1 MCSDLLCVRS
11 HLDKTTT
18 WHDPRVPQL
27 QSAASQHPIANTPVH
42 AHSLSNPAATTQ
54 AQNSINPE
62 PGIILS
68 SPTIH
73 PPTQNPP
80 PPGLRDQPLLK
91 AQSCLTEF
99 SHIHY
104 NRTRCVYLGCLFY
117 CTSTAL
123 LGVIILAYLQ
133 SPVMKMTLGTFD
145 RRLTLHVELKIVCK
159 AVRRICCRCCY

>member
-80 PPGLRDQPLLK
+80 PRSQRPASLESTELLDRV
-91 AQSCLTEF
+91 QSHSLQSHSLCLPRMSLLLHLNSF
-99 SHIHY
+99 
-104 NRTRCVYLGCLFY
+104 VGCY
-117 CTSTAL
+117 HTC
-123 LGVIILAYLQ
+123 ILAKPCDENDSRY
-133 SPVMKMTLGTFD
+133 
-145 RRLTLHVELKIVCK
+145 I
-159 AVRRICCRCCY
+159 